1 MTAEQDLPL
10 LKRLWI
16 YQRERFPLLVN
27 AIAVTTFTFSAISYS
42 RICRGAEG
50 FVSWQTY
57 LIGCFATFTL
67 FLLVRIF
74 DEFKDKEDDAKHR
87 SYLPVP
93 RGVVKLSE
101 LRWIAIIIGILQI
114 TSIAFFQLPM
124 LALYLL
130 VIGYLCLMG
139 VEFFVPVWLKR
150 HQILYITSH
159 MIIIPL
165 LDIYSSGLDW
175 LLDGGK
181 PHLGL
186 LFFFTVSYLNGLIV
200 EFGRK
205 FKAPQDEEEGVI
217 SYTKMWGIKKA
228 VYIWFGTILITLVV
242 ASLAAHYAGYGLPGF
257 IVLSALAIVCIIPGF
272 LFLKNP
278 SKKTAK
284 LTEAGSA
291 LWTVGM
297 YLSLG
302 GIPMLMKLFAA

>member
-1 MTAEQDLPL
+1 MIAEQDLPL
-10 LKRLWI
+10 VKRLWI

-50 FVSWQTY
+50 FVDWQTY

-74 DEFKDKEDDAKHR
+74 DEFKDKEDDARYR

-93 RGVVKLSE
+93 RGVVKLRE
-101 LRWIAIIIGILQI
+101 LRWIGIILGILQI
-114 TSIAFFQLPM
+114 TSIALFQLPM
-124 LALYLL
+124 LTLYAL
-130 VIGYLCLMG
+130 VIAYLCLMG
-139 VEFFVPVWLKR
+139 VEFFVPVWLKK
-150 HQILYITSH
+150 HPLLYITSH

-175 LLDGGK
+175 LLDGSH
-181 PHLGL
+181 PHPGL
-186 LFFFTVSYLNGLIV
+186 LFFFMVSYLNGLIV

-205 FKAPQDEEEGVI
+205 FKAPSDEEAGVI
-217 SYTKMWGIKKA
+217 SYTRMWGIRKA
-228 VYIWFGTILITLVV
+228 VTIWMSTILMTLFI
-242 ASLAAHYAGYGLPGF
+242 ACMAAHYAGYGLPAL
-257 IVLSALAIVCIIPGF
+257 IVLSILAGLCLLPGVI
-272 LFLKNP
+272 FLKSP

-284 LTEAGSA
+284 LVEAGSA

-302 GIPMLMKLFAA
+302 GIPMILKLVAA